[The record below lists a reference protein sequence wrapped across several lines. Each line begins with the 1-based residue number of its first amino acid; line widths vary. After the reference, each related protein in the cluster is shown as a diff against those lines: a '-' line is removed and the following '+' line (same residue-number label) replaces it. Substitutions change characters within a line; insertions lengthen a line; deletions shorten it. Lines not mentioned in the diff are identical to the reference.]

1 MPTMPHMNEH
11 KTPSVSEVT
20 ASITS
25 RHEFYLGRS
34 TLWAGEVPWSLGPG
48 GTAILEVLLPHR
60 GFEIHVTDVREGGE
74 PRQHIGE
81 FLS

>member
-34 TLWAGEVPWSLGPG
+34 TLRAGEVPWSLRSG

-60 GFEIHVTDVREGGE
+60 GFEIYVADVREGGE
-74 PRQHIGE
+74 PRQHIGK
-81 FLS
+81 FFP